1 MGDKD
6 FGIAA
11 HDYNRE
17 GRDVFKWDD
26 AMKSL
31 EDDGLTTLTIEQ
43 AEVCNEYQKD
53 INKKFEEIGGE
64 ALKKKWYWT
73 ITEIDVQRAW
83 AYCVDSPHKFETIKS
98 VFFRLRPIIN
108 L

>member
-1 MGDKD
+1 MLKITKGLKTYIEDGISTYTDAKGNQYVRVKMGDKD

-64 ALKKKWYWT
+64 ALKKSGT
-73 ITEIDVQRAW
+73 GR
-83 AYCVDSPHKFETIKS
+83 
-98 VFFRLRPIIN
+98 
-108 L
+108 